1 MPLMSLTEKEK
12 ERVKIE
18 KDRIL
23 KIEVN
28 LCSERRQSM
37 KVKFFTSQ
45 LENLEDIHR

>member
-1 MPLMSLTEKEK
+1 MSLTEKEK

-28 LCSERRQSM
+28 LCPERRRSM
-37 KVKFFTSQ
+37 KVRFSTSQ
-45 LENLEDIHR
+45 LENLEKLHS